1 PQRRYPIVR
10 TFFHPQFT
18 QDYAQVLPHAPHAL
32 ARYRYRCFVFPPD
45 DRGQAVVVSDCLE
58 VVSSMRRSFDTP
70 ATSAAPAMIK
80 ISTRI
85 TGQVKLLNPVRQ
97 EVPLHHRRARW
108 PGRRLVDA
116 AAAQ

>member
-1 PQRRYPIVR
+1 MLRIFY
-10 TFFHPQFT
+10 HPQFT
-18 QDYAQVLPHAPHAL
+18 QDYDQVLAQAPHAL
-32 ARYRYRCFVFPPD
+32 ARYRYRRFVVPRD
-45 DRGQAVVVSDCLE
+45 HHRQAVVVSDCLE
-58 VVSSMRRSFDTP
+58 VVSSVRRSFDTQ
-70 ATSAAPAMIK
+70 ATSASPAMIK

-97 EVPLHHRRARW
+97 EVPLDHRRAWW

>member
-1 PQRRYPIVR
+1 MLRVFY
-10 TFFHPQFT
+10 HPQFT
-18 QDYAQVLPHAPHAL
+18 QDYDQVLAQAPHAL
-32 ARYRYRCFVFPPD
+32 ARYRYRCFVVPRD
-45 DRGQAVVVSDCLE
+45 HHGQAVVVSDCLE

-70 ATSAAPAMIK
+70 ATSAAPAIIK

-85 TGQVKLLNPVRQ
+85 TGQVKLLNPVRR

-108 PGRRLVDA
+108 PGKRLVDA